1 MTFKVHKSNELYVN
15 IFKFT
20 LSNAHGGGV
29 YAVAW
34 SGDGKQLL
42 SASGDKTCKL
52 WDVETRKAITTFEM
66 GQTVDDQQLG
76 CLWSG
81 DFILSVS
88 LSGYINYLDPATG
101 KPSRILKGHNKP
113 ITKVT
118 ISVVYRLTSVIKGKY
133 YYVLL
138 ILFQFKTVV

>member
-1 MTFKVHKSNELYVN
+1 M
-15 IFKFT
+15 
-20 LSNAHGGGV
+20 

-34 SGDGKQLL
+34 SGNGKQLL

-66 GQTVDDQQLG
+66 GNTVDDQQLG

-81 DFILSVS
+81 DFMLSVS
-88 LSGYINYLDPATG
+88 LSGYINYLDPSSPS

-113 ITKVT
+113 ITKV
-118 ISVVYRLTSVIKGKY
+118 YCNKNYLRVIQCNKRFF
-133 YYVLL
+133 VLN
-138 ILFQFKTVV
+138 K

>member
-1 MTFKVHKSNELYVN
+1 MIKLYTDGFP
-15 IFKFT
+15 IT
-20 LSNAHGGGV
+20 LLAIWINCIKITLYYNVSSQAHGGGV

-34 SGDGKQLL
+34 SGNGKQLL

-66 GQTVDDQQLG
+66 GNTVDDQQLG

-81 DFILSVS
+81 DFMLSVS
-88 LSGYINYLDPATG
+88 LSGYINYLDPSSPS

-113 ITKVT
+113 ITKV
-118 ISVVYRLTSVIKGKY
+118 SGKTFMKM
-133 YYVLL
+133 
-138 ILFQFKTVV
+138 IQ

>member
-1 MTFKVHKSNELYVN
+1 MYWNAFSQ
-15 IFKFT
+15 
-20 LSNAHGGGV
+20 AHGGGV

-34 SGDGKQLL
+34 SGNGKQLL

-66 GQTVDDQQLG
+66 GNTVDDQQLG

-81 DFILSVS
+81 DFMLSVS
-88 LSGYINYLDPATG
+88 LSGYINYLDPSSPS

-113 ITKVT
+113 ITKV
-118 ISVVYRLTSVIKGKY
+118 S
-133 YYVLL
+133 
-138 ILFQFKTVV
+138 